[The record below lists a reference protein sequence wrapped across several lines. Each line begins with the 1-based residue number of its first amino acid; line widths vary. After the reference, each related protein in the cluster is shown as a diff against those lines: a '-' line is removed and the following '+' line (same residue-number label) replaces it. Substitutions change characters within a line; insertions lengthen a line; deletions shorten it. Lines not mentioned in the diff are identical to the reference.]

1 MSAQA
6 IKHCWRKIGVYSG
19 DHSCAR
25 LREVVHCRNCD
36 VYAAAARSVMLRE
49 LEQVR
54 EDFAPVP
61 ERETLVRSALLMR
74 LGGLRIGLAV
84 ARVIEIATDAP
95 LRRVPHRGGRTIA
108 GLTNVRGQLYL
119 TLAPERLFG
128 VELNNATLEQGQ
140 LETHA
145 RPRIVLLNV
154 ATGLASAST
163 HAPHTA
169 LALRADN
176 VLGVHGF
183 TLDALAPIPALLP
196 APLAECANAVGYLE
210 GKRYFLL
217 DDSKFAKVLNEAIN
231 A

>member
-49 LEQVR
+49 LEQLP

-61 ERETLVRSALLMR
+61 ERESLVRSALLVR
-74 LGGLRIGLAV
+74 IGGLRIGLAV

-95 LRRVPHRGGRTIA
+95 LRRVPHRSGRTIA
-108 GLTNVRGQLYL
+108 GLTNVRGQLHL
-119 TLAPERLFG
+119 TLVPERLFG
-128 VELNNATLEQGQ
+128 VELNAAIEAQGQ
-140 LETHA
+140 SEAHA
-145 RPRIVLLNV
+145 RPRIVLLS
-154 ATGLASAST
+154 AAAGQASAASQ
-163 HAPHTA
+163 ASRTA

-196 APLAECANAVGYLE
+196 APLAECANAVGYLD

-217 DDSKFAKVLNEAIN
+217 DDLKFAKVLNEAIN